1 MPLFSIS
8 KTVRPY
14 SPEMVV
20 LEKKKFKKPLKF
32 TVILGCVIFITIL
45 CVSVGIVS
53 YFEYKNMLYDRYE
66 AYITDV
72 LNYVRSNTDVDD
84 LSECLSTGQK
94 SEKFEKLQS
103 LIDNVKETHKI
114 EYLYIII
121 PLNTDK
127 TDNVMNVMA
136 AMTRYE
142 RENDPSAYVEL
153 GGLTGDSYPS
163 ETAAKYCKAKDSKAI
178 VFFVDETPEFGFDF
192 TGILNLKTSDGKF
205 FAQLCVDVPERA
217 IRTSVQDNLVATI
230 LVIVGICIVFTV
242 AFIFWGSKR
251 VVDPIRKLEK
261 SVVGFVDQKTCGELR
276 YEAPDIHTGNEI
288 ESLSNAVT
296 HMTEDLDGYI
306 NKVVDAER
314 ESERLRVIASDMTE
328 LANKDSLTGVKNKNA
343 LALHVQ
349 ELQLKVDDEENFAFA
364 ICVFDC
370 DNLKTINDRYGHEKG
385 DRYLVDSSNF
395 IRNIFK
401 NSEIYRAGGDEFIAI
416 LTDSDFE
423 NKNELV
429 DQFYRE
435 LGEIKLT
442 KENEWEQIRITMGI
456 ATFNRKLDH
465 LVSDTFRRADKSMY
479 SNKRIGKIANGSYQS
494 TYFMESDD
502 AYWKEQYIIDSFKNA
517 IDKKLIKVY
526 YQPIMRINSG
536 KLVLLEALAR
546 WIDPV
551 RGLISPGEFVG
562 ILSRHH
568 TLHLLD
574 LYMVESVCEEFT
586 LRAAEG
592 LPLVPVSVNVSAQD
606 FDFVDIPQKLKEI
619 TDRHGIKP
627 KNIIVEITEQDIAEG
642 TDHFKDAL
650 EKLRQLGF
658 KVWIDDFG
666 SGYSSLNVLSR
677 YKVDRI
683 KFDMDL
689 ITHLDD
695 NNGANRKILSA
706 MIEVC
711 GDLGIKTLA
720 EGVENEEQFDFL
732 KEVGCDLAQG
742 FYFYKPEPTDVSIY
756 KFKHRSADIPHE
768 LDEV

>member
-153 GGLTGDSYPS
+153 GGLTGDSYPP
-163 ETAAKYCKAKDSKAI
+163 ETAAKYCKAKDSKSI
-178 VFFVDETPEFGFDF
+178 VFFADETTEFGFDF

-242 AFIFWGSKR
+242 AFIFWGAKR

-349 ELQLKVDDEENFAFA
+349 ELQLKVDDGENFAFA

-442 KENEWEQIRITMGI
+442 KENEWEQIRITMGL
-456 ATFNRKLDH
+456 ATYNRKLDH

-517 IDKKLIKVY
+517 IEKKLIKVY

-574 LYMVESVCEEFT
+574 LYMVENVCEEFA

-650 EKLRQLGF
+650 EKLRELGF

-689 ITHLDD
+689 IRHLDD

-711 GDLGIKTLA
+711 DDLGIKTLA

-732 KEVGCDLAQG
+732 KKVGCDLAQG
-742 FYFYKPEPTDVSIY
+742 FYFYKPEPADVSIY